1 MDYEWDEVK
10 RQSNLRKHGLDFM
23 DADLV
28 FEASIK
34 VTVDAA
40 HADDDD
46 RYADLAEVNG
56 RVLML
61 VYSLCQQTVRCISLR
76 VASRRERKLYDEA
89 KDR

>member
-1 MDYEWDEVK
+1 MDYEWDEAK
-10 RQSNLRKHGLDFM
+10 RQSYLRKHGLDLI

-28 FEASIK
+28 FEASLK
-34 VTVDAA
+34 VTVDAT
-40 HADDDD
+40 HADDD

-61 VYSLCQQTVRCISLR
+61 VYSLRQQTVRCISLR

>member
-28 FEASIK
+28 FEALFK

-40 HADDDD
+40 HADDD

-61 VYSLCQQTVRCISLR
+61 VYTLRQQTVRCISLR

>member
-1 MDYEWDEVK
+1 MYRYLSQWSVPA
-10 RQSNLRKHGLDFM
+10 N
-23 DADLV
+23 A
-28 FEASIK
+28 
-34 VTVDAA
+34 TVDAA
-40 HADDDD
+40 RAGDD

-61 VYSLCQQTVRCISLR
+61 VYSLRQQTVRCISLR

>member
-10 RQSNLRKHGLDFM
+10 RQGNLRKHGLDFM
-23 DADLV
+23 DANLV

-34 VTVDAA
+34 VTVDAM
-40 HADDDD
+40 HADGD

-61 VYSLCQQTVRCISLR
+61 VYTLRQQTIRCISLR
-76 VASRRERKLYDEA
+76 IASRRERKLYDEA
-89 KDR
+89 QDS

>member
-10 RQSNLRKHGLDFM
+10 RLGNLRKHGLDFM

-28 FEASIK
+28 FEASMK
-34 VTVDAA
+34 VTVDATR
-40 HADDDD
+40 ADDG

-61 VYSLCQQTVRCISLR
+61 VYTLRRQTVRCISLR
-76 VASRRERKLYDEA
+76 VASRRERKFYDEA

>member
-10 RQSNLRKHGLDFM
+10 RQGNLRKRGLDFM
-23 DADLV
+23 DAELV

-34 VTVDAA
+34 VTVDAT
-40 HADDDD
+40 HADDG

-61 VYSLCQQTVRCISLR
+61 VYTLRQQTVRCISLR

>member
-1 MDYEWDEVK
+1 
-10 RQSNLRKHGLDFM
+10 M

-34 VTVDAA
+34 VTVDAT
-40 HADDDD
+40 HTDDD

-61 VYSLCQQTVRCISLR
+61 VYTLRQQTARCISLR
-76 VASRRERKLYDEA
+76 VASRRERKLYDET

>member
-1 MDYEWDEVK
+1 MDYEWDEDK
-10 RQSNLRKHGLDFM
+10 RLSNIRKHGLDFM

-28 FEASIK
+28 FKASIK

-40 HADDDD
+40 HADDD
-46 RYADLAEVNG
+46 RYVDLAEVNG

-61 VYSLCQQTVRCISLR
+61 VYSLRQQTVRCISLR

-89 KDR
+89 KDC

>member
-10 RQSNLRKHGLDFM
+10 RQSNLRKHGLDFV

-40 HADDDD
+40 HKDDE

-61 VYSLCQQTVRCISLR
+61 VYTLHG
-76 VASRRERKLYDEA
+76 
-89 KDR
+89 